1 MTVGA
6 KRPNFFAGAKR
17 PGKGSMENEAI
28 FYRILDSHNEEYPI
42 NIQQIKRYK
51 GQEIYSGEGRFCK
64 SMDGVFAYLKS
75 KGGLHVTRADLAE
88 RLNNGEPLK
97 QILPIVEGEDCHIG
111 KVSPDL
117 FDAAEPD
124 DIVYIPELDGQSEK
138 AYSYDSPVSSED
150 VEEILSNCFTKQDF
164 FHETFEIEEAA
175 HDLFDLCN
183 WQRPDL
189 QDLLDGIG
197 AIDQRDYDEDLM
209 RRVEGIAK
217 ESPGRT
223 L

>member
-97 QILPIVEGEDCHIG
+97 QIFPIVEGEDCHIG

-117 FDAAEPD
+117 FDVAEPH
-124 DIVYIPELDGQSEK
+124 DIVYIPDLDFSEIP
-138 AYSYDSPVSSED
+138 YSRPVTSE
-150 VEEILSNCFTKQDF
+150 EAHNILMSYYTKQDF
-164 FHETFEIEEAA
+164 IDATYGIEEAA
-175 HDLFDLCN
+175 HDLFKLCN
-183 WQRPDL
+183 WQHPDL
-189 QDLLDGIG
+189 QDLLDGIDSG
-197 AIDQRDYDEDLM
+197 VDQRDYDEDLM